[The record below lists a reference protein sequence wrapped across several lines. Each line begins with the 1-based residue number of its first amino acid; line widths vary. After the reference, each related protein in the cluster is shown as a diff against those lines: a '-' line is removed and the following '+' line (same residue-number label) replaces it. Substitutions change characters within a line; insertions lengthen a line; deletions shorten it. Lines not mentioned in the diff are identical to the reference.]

1 MREENIKIKSLYDG
15 LELDTKL
22 FIPKGKIIGIVQ
34 LSHGMVE
41 DKKYYY
47 HFMKYLT
54 KNGFV
59 TIINDH
65 RGHGLSMKKI

>member
-1 MREENIKIKSLYDG
+1 MKEENLKIKSRCDG

-22 FIPKGKIIGIVQ
+22 FIPKGKIQGIVQ

-47 HFMKYLT
+47 DF
-54 KNGFV
+54 
-59 TIINDH
+59 IIYFFFFF
-65 RGHGLSMKKI
+65 